1 MMNRE
6 SFGCGHNI
14 SQGASHQIFYVKREP
29 LTETSVILTPIVAPK
44 TRQPG
49 RATLVTGFAQEAHDQ
64 TGEIFDFS

>member
-14 SQGASHQIFYVKREP
+14 SQGASHQIFYVKRE